1 MSGIKRRHQDTRVT
15 PNEHR
20 AHGTSPTS
28 FANEAIAKVRQV
40 EIGIRLNDRQ
50 PVFGDAH
57 ARLDWHTGLMT
68 QPFRLSFVCTGNI
81 CRSPMADVIFR
92 AIAERAGASDRFEVM
107 SSGTHGYHIG
117 EGADPRTAA
126 ALAAAGY
133 DGNRHQASQL
143 SETEVRDFDLLIALD
158 RGHEQIL
165 LRRGVTPDRIALLTE
180 FDPEQPKDPDVFD
193 PYYSDE
199 QAFARVLAQIER
211 SCAVLL
217 TRLTEQIER
226 PAQ

>member
-1 MSGIKRRHQDTRVT
+1 M
-15 PNEHR
+15 
-20 AHGTSPTS
+20 
-28 FANEAIAKVRQV
+28 RQV

-92 AIAERAGASDRFEVM
+92 ALAERAGASDRFEVM

-165 LRRGVTPDRIALLTE
+165 LRRGVTPDRISLLTE

-193 PYYSDE
+193 PW
-199 QAFARVLAQIER
+199 RVLAVVATPRVLR
-211 SCAVLL
+211 SCDDRVVF
-217 TRLTEQIER
+217 TRRNRSAEGRVPGRVSSVWQCE
-226 PAQ
+226 